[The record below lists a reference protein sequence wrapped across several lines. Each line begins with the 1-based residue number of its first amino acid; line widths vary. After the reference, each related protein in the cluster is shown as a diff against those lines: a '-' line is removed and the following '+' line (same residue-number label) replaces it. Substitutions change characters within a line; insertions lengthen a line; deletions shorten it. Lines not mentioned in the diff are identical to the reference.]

1 MLTTTHRVYSADARD
16 LGAIDDGTVA
26 LVVTSPP
33 YPMVAMWD
41 ATFGAIDPDIGRDLT
56 DEDGSAAFDG
66 MHAVLDA
73 VWRECFRVLRPGGLA
88 CVNIGD
94 ATRSLAGRFQLY
106 PNHARILM
114 GLMAAGFSPLP
125 DILWRKPTNAPN
137 KFMGS
142 GMLPPGAYVTYE
154 HEYVLIARKGA
165 PRAFSSP
172 ADKALRRRS
181 AYFWEERNAW
191 FSDLWEGLPG
201 ARQAAPKADRA
212 RSAAFP
218 FALPYRLIHMFSVQ
232 GDRVL
237 DPFAGTGT
245 TMAAALAAGRSSVGV
260 EHDPSFVA
268 IIDSAMDA
276 AVGLGQAEARRRLAA
291 HRVFV
296 EDRLALGGTLKHHNA
311 PHDVSVITG
320 QERTLTLLAPLATH
334 VGADGVRRAEH
345 MQLEH
350 LPLEADACPDADPRQ
365 LRLL

>member
-1 MLTTTHRVYSADARD
+1 MLTTTHRVFSADARD
-16 LGAIDDGTVA
+16 LGAIDDGSAA

-41 ATFGAIDPDIGRDLT
+41 ATFSAFDPEIARALAQ
-56 DEDGSAAFDG
+56 EDGPAAFEA
-66 MHAVLDA
+66 MHAALDQ
-73 VWRECFRVLRPGGLA
+73 VWSECFRLLRPGGLA
-88 CVNIGD
+88 CINIGD

-165 PRAFSSP
+165 PRAFPEP

-218 FALPYRLIHMFSVQ
+218 FALPYRLICMYSVQ
-232 GDRVL
+232 GDVVL

-245 TMAAALAAGRSSVGV
+245 TLAAALAAGRSSLGV
-260 EHDPSFVA
+260 EHDPSFVP
-268 IIDSAMDA
+268 IIEDALEA
-276 AVGLGQAEARRRLAA
+276 AVGLGQAEARRRLAS
-291 HRVFV
+291 HRAFV
-296 EDRLALGGTLKHHNA
+296 EDRLALGRTLKHRNA
-311 PHDVSVITG
+311 NHDVSVITG
-320 QERTLTLLAPLATH
+320 QEGALTLLAPLGSR
-334 VGADGVRRAEH
+334 VGPDGVRVAEH
-345 MQLEH
+345 VRLEE
-350 LPLEADACPDADPRQ
+350 LPVEADVCPDADPRQ